1 MKANNLSSK
10 KIQNINLGIAE
21 EIDFKKNEINY
32 KTVISNKSK
41 KKTIILGKI
50 DNEYYDQFLQNLV
63 EEKKEKSNNQESQIL
78 KQTMKITRR
87 KKSKSLKINKTEEN
101 KIQWEKIK

>member
-10 KIQNINLGIAE
+10 KIQNINLGITE
-21 EIDFKKNEINY
+21 EIDIKKNEINY

-63 EEKKEKSNNQESQIL
+63 EEKKVKV
-78 KQTMKITRR
+78 
-87 KKSKSLKINKTEEN
+87 
-101 KIQWEKIK
+101 